1 MATIKSDTATKTATT
16 KKTTTDNGVTTT
28 TLARELANLTE
39 EVTSLRTEIATL
51 KAANTKTTGMPAP
64 TATKTATGTTD
75 SMAHEK
81 IENILLLLKGTCGVR
96 DYQLTH
102 YSLK

>member
-1 MATIKSDTATKTATT
+1 MATT
-16 KKTTTDNGVTTT
+16 KTTTAKKTDTSTEVTTA
-28 TLARELANLTE
+28 TLTRELANLTE
-39 EVTSLRTEIATL
+39 EVNSLRTEIATL
-51 KAANTKTTGMPAP
+51 KATSTKAAEMSAPTVTKATTGA
-64 TATKTATGTTD
+64 TD

-102 YSLK
+102 FGLK